1 MSRFIHPTAIVEE
14 GAHIAEG
21 VHIGPFCTVGPHVSI
36 GAHTKLVSHV
46 VIAGRTT
53 LGEHNTVYPF
63 ASLGQRPQDLKY
75 KGEDAALVI
84 GDNNQ
89 IRESVTMHIGTTD
102 GGSLTTVGNDNLF
115 MALCHVAHD
124 CIIGSHCVFA
134 NGATLAGHVEVGDYA
149 IIGGLGAVH
158 QFVRIGAHAMVGAY
172 TPVSH
177 DIPPYSMVTGSNRDA
192 VVHGL
197 NLVGLRRRGFTKTD
211 ISALDAAFEALS
223 KTEGKSTMAER
234 IATVESSARE
244 AYVQDLCTFLKT
256 SKRGVTQF
264 AAD

>member
-1 MSRFIHPTAIVEE
+1 MSSFIHPTAIVEE
-14 GAHIAEG
+14 GAQLAEG
-21 VHIGPFCTVGPHVSI
+21 VHIGPFCTVGAHVSI
-36 GAHTKLVSHV
+36 GAGTKLVSHV

-53 LGEHNTVYPF
+53 IGAGNTIYPF

-75 KGEDAALVI
+75 KGEDAALII

-89 IRESVTMHIGTTD
+89 IRESVTMHIGTAD
-102 GGSLTTVGNDNLF
+102 GGSTTKVGDDNLF

-124 CIIGSHCVFA
+124 CMIGSHCVFA
-134 NGATLAGHVEVGDYA
+134 NGATLAGHVEVGDHA

-192 VVHGL
+192 AVHGL
-197 NLVGLRRRGFTKTD
+197 NLVGLRRRGFSKTD
-211 ISALDAAFEALS
+211 ITALDAAFEALS
-223 KTEGKSTMAER
+223 KTEDKSTIAER
-234 IATVESSARE
+234 IAKLESVANE
-244 AYVQDLCTFLKT
+244 GYVKDLCSFLKS

-264 AAD
+264 ATE